1 MSGISIPDPRLIPVI
16 GVDRHLPQVPMA
28 SMTPEALRHRFAFA
42 PDWTPEI
49 RAELSFSDR
58 SPVAAA
64 VLIGLVMRD
73 ELTVLLTQ
81 RTAHLSTHS
90 GQVAFPG
97 GKSDPEDQDAAATAL
112 REAYEEVGL
121 EPDGVDV
128 LGVLPLYTTG
138 SAFSVSPVVAL
149 LHPDVPLRANANEVA
164 SIFEVPLAFLMNPA
178 NHRRHAYER
187 NGVQREWLSM
197 PYGEGAQERF
207 IWGATAGMLRN
218 LYRFLVA

>member
-58 SPVAAA
+58 SPVAAS

-121 EPDGVDV
+121 EPEGVDV

>member
-16 GVDRHLPQVPMA
+16 GVDRHVPQVPMA

-58 SPVAAA
+58 SPVAAS

>member
-58 SPVAAA
+58 SPVAAS

-207 IWGATAGMLRN
+207 SWGATAGMLRN
-218 LYRFLVA
+218 LYRVLVA